1 MSKYISVP
9 AVAGIPQITQS
20 FDDDATKR
28 ATLGLIVTAVDQ
40 YWGGGEFIY
49 CNFAST
55 VRNKGLVT
63 ITPTFDSANNR
74 WLFTAVEVANT
85 ANLGRMLG
93 VAVMSAA
100 SGEYGWVQ
108 ISGMTPVNCQAAVA
122 ADTTFGIAA
131 AGQGGANSAG
141 KQVLSARI
149 HGASTITVAKTATKG
164 VIGGDTI
171 QVNNT
176 DGWFVGGYLSGTGI
190 GAAAIITSISTDE
203 KTVGV
208 SVVNSAAV
216 TGSITCTYN
225 NGTIFY
231 NVALLNR
238 PFAQG
243 AIT

>member
-1 MSKYISVP
+1 MSKAIPLYQL
-9 AVAGIPQITQS
+9 AGLPQITQS
-20 FDDDATKR
+20 FDDDTTRR
-28 ATLGLIVTAVDQ
+28 ATLGTIVSTVDQ

-63 ITPTFDSANNR
+63 ITPTFDSTNKR

-93 VAVMSAA
+93 VAFMSAA
-100 SGEYGWVQ
+100 DGEYGWVQ
-108 ISGMTPVNCQAAVA
+108 ISGLTPVNCQAAVA
-122 ADTTFGIAA
+122 ADTSFGIAA
-131 AGQGGANSAG
+131 AGQGGAVAAG
-141 KQVLSARI
+141 KQVLNARV
-149 HGASTITVAKTATKG
+149 HGASTITVVKVATKG
-164 VIGGDTI
+164 VSGGDTI

-176 DGWFVGGYLSGTGI
+176 DGWFVGGYLSGTGV
-190 GAAAIITSISTDE
+190 GAAAIITAISTDE
-203 KTVGV
+203 KTVTV

-216 TGSITCTYN
+216 TGNITCTYN
-225 NGTIFY
+225 NATIYY